1 MENYVKREY
10 FSGSFSV
17 FFLAITLR
25 KAYSSTESKE
35 PFSYSTVAHVLLIAD
50 ILISNSFNHY
60 VNLDIMLSLGIP
72 CVVAICAVH
81 YCMQRLYAQ
90 HYKTEKELGRRG
102 VCHAAVWAESCG
114 GKSLCG
120 GTAAAGGGDGYG
132 SLSCDNFHRCDP
144 V

>member
-1 MENYVKREY
+1 M
-10 FSGSFSV
+10 
-17 FFLAITLR
+17 
-25 KAYSSTESKE
+25 
-35 PFSYSTVAHVLLIAD
+35 AHVLLIAD

-120 GTAAAGGGDGYG
+120 GTAVEAMDTGVCPVTISIGVTRYNGR
-132 SLSCDNFHRCDP
+132 DNYQLAVQCADKALYQAKK
-144 V
+144 

>member
-1 MENYVKREY
+1 M
-10 FSGSFSV
+10 
-17 FFLAITLR
+17 
-25 KAYSSTESKE
+25 
-35 PFSYSTVAHVLLIAD
+35 LLIAD

-120 GTAAAGGGDGYG
+120 GTAVAGGGDGYG